1 MKKLLTMLSISSSIF
16 LITTGAILINKI
28 TDRDVET
35 LTFNVNYLKRH
46 KITGGNKLEEIDYY
60 KEGNLVRIEHIP
72 YNVEIIA
79 CDLPREI
86 TSLKN
91 AFVTRTN
98 DIKWTVKWDTSNIVD
113 MSGTFYNTREI
124 TDKSIQDWN
133 TSKVTNMSE
142 MFAYSKEFNLD
153 LSSWDVSKV
162 KTMEKMF
169 LNAEKFNNGGKPLK
183 WDNKLNEVTNMNKM
197 FYNASNFKQNLNS
210 WMLKKNVKKDNFGL
224 EESKQPMW
232 KVEKTTSSATS
243 PSAVQPDNSYNISSR
258 NDEII
263 EHNSTSNS
271 ESELNGMS
279 PKDNE
284 NNNPIE
290 DNKNEINNQT
300 LNDENNNHSTTPT
313 TENETTE
320 TEKTT
325 NDSSNDLKNDIYTIP
340 FKPNT
345 INSSKQKSSKTLAI
359 TMGVLGFATI
369 LGAGSGVS
377 YYYRKNLKD
386 FYLKTKNK
394 IFKSK

>member
-1 MKKLLTMLSISSSIF
+1 MKKLLTMLGISSSIF
-16 LITTGAILINKI
+16 LITTGIILSSKDNHSSM
-28 TDRDVET
+28 ET
-35 LTFNVNYLKRH
+35 ISFNVNYLKRH
-46 KITGGNKLEEIDYY
+46 KITGNKLEDIGYY

-98 DIKWTVKWDTSNIVD
+98 DIQWTVKWDTSNIVD

-133 TSKVTNMSE
+133 TSNVTNMSE
-142 MFAYSKEFNLD
+142 MFAYSKGFNLD

-169 LNAEKFNNGGKPLK
+169 LNAEKFNNGEKPLK
-183 WDNKLNEVTNMNKM
+183 WDDKLKEVTNMNKM
-197 FYNASNFKQNLNS
+197 FYNAYSFNQNLNS
-210 WMLKKNVKKDNFGL
+210 WILKKSVKKDNFGL

-232 KVEKTTSSATS
+232 KVEETTSSVTS
-243 PSAVQPDNSYNISSR
+243 PSTIQPDNSSSISPRS
-258 NDEII
+258 DEII
-263 EHNSTSNS
+263 EHNSGSNS
-271 ESELNGMS
+271 ESEPNDMS
-279 PKDNE
+279 PKVNE
-284 NNNPIE
+284 NNNQIE
-290 DNKNEINNQT
+290 NITNE
-300 LNDENNNHSTTPT
+300 LNDQPSNDEDNNHSITPI

-325 NDSSNDLKNDIYTIP
+325 NDSSSDLKNDIYTIP
-340 FKPNT
+340 SKPNT

-359 TMGVLGFATI
+359 TMSVLGSATI
-369 LGAGSGVS
+369 LGVGFGVS

-386 FYLKTKNK
+386 FYFKTKNK

>member
-16 LITTGAILINKI
+16 LIATGIILSSKDNYSSMKTIS
-28 TDRDVET
+28 
-35 LTFNVNYLKRH
+35 LNVNYLKRH
-46 KITGGNKLEEIDYY
+46 KIIGNKLEDIGYY

-142 MFAYSKEFNLD
+142 MFAYSKGFNLD

-169 LNAEKFNNGGKPLK
+169 LNAEKFNNGEKPLK

-197 FYNASNFKQNLNS
+197 FYNASSFNQNLNS
-210 WMLKKNVKKDNFGL
+210 WILKKNVKKDNFGL

-232 KVEKTTSSATS
+232 KVEDTTSSTTS
-243 PSAVQPDNSYNISSR
+243 SSAVQPDSSSNTSPR
-258 NDEII
+258 SDEII

-279 PKDNE
+279 PKDSE
-284 NNNPIE
+284 NNNPAE
-290 DNKNEINNQT
+290 DIKNEINNQP
-300 LNDENNNHSTTPT
+300 LNDENNNHSTTPI

-320 TEKTT
+320 NEKTT

-340 FKPNT
+340 SKPNT

-359 TMGVLGFATI
+359 TMGVLGSATI
-369 LGAGSGVS
+369 LGVGSGVS
-377 YYYRKNLKD
+377 YYYRKSLKD
-386 FYLKTKNK
+386 FYLKTKNR
-394 IFKSK
+394 IFESK